1 MKEKRTIFQRV
12 LAFMLSLV
20 MVFGL
25 IVTPDFAAVVH
36 ASGIGGEG
44 EPVPPVAEKNYTVSL
59 SMEYQGTYYVGDTYK
74 IVASVTDESGTSLQD
89 GTWLVSS
96 VGADVKEDTANGGF
110 TFSASSAGTYTITA
124 TYTDNDGRG
133 EGSTTITVVNKP
145 IVTVSGKVV
154 DAYQNQLIKGAN
166 VVFDSNSGKVETTT
180 GDNGAFSAVLIQ
192 NESYTMTVSKDG
204 YSSYTGNPKAYTTDT
219 TESDVVLTT
228 NQVPNLSAPDSI
240 TYNDKNQKITLTDP
254 PEGWSIDTVSSS
266 TTILEA
272 TKANN
277 TSVNLIPKGIGSSTV
292 TVTAHG
298 VSSSVTIQVVQDTVV
313 PNLQITKENAA
324 ISETNKVYPKDKISA
339 ELTLKSKV
347 DSNNVS
353 VEEGSVV
360 MSLMKK
366 GTNGAYEVVIDKQG
380 NPVQSGALTLSS
392 QNTSVTWNN
401 IEIPEKGDYTI
412 GYTYTKGANGYYTSV
427 SDVTAI
433 GAGFSVGYKAGQEI
447 TFKSDKLTNVTYSGT
462 YSVPFTAKVADK
474 TRAENVNNWIVT
486 PVNGN
491 ENVKNLNVQISSV
504 SDTAKEGF
512 YAIEGSVTFRA
523 VKAVEAAA
531 NGGFTLTFSHVDDTH
546 ATDKVYGDAVQTC
559 GQFEIAPKELTVN
572 SVTYDTLD
580 PKVYDG
586 ETNAN
591 VKEISL
597 TGITD
602 IDQNGVDDEV
612 SVVNCMAL
620 VFDGKDAGKH
630 SLNTK
635 EVKLVLGGKDSANYT
650 INQETNIKN
659 EENKGTIEKRVIS
672 VTVSKGIEIGYY
684 SDELNEQ
691 KLNTIITQKITR
703 EKATSFGNFVSG
715 EETDSIEQI
724 IERSYLPT
732 FKVVAQGA
740 VKDIVDKTSG
750 MGTYDIIAIAPT
762 ENEVMTNYEYNFST
776 NTGVGTMEIVAS
788 DIERGTHYQIQ
799 KNTDIYIADEGKENE
814 KIWVREGTDFVIEP
828 MNNSGYNTVQQPCPA
843 NVSQDGTFTF
853 NLQQKNGNDIIAT
866 SKGKPESYLVENTL
880 PVGTIQIS
888 DHEPSFSDVVLNTIT
903 FGIFKKK
910 DATFTITAEDKQ
922 SDIQE
927 IQYKIVS
934 YQDYKDDIGE
944 DKDAAKAYLD
954 KLSWEDYAETEKFAD
969 EQNSVVCAKLVDNVG
984 HITYISTEGIVID
997 GTAPSDITLSIRGDK
1012 SGYYNDNVT
1021 VDVRVGNSAEF
1032 YSGINSIT
1040 YKVSVNDKV
1049 LVDEKG
1055 EELRTLYTGPNG
1067 GREAGDLKK
1076 DAVYDSTRKENP
1088 NKPIKISA
1096 EECNIKTGAGDS
1108 NKVQVEVTVTDRA
1121 GNEAKKT
1128 IGFDID
1134 KNDPALKVSF
1144 GENEEEPKIHDKHAY
1159 FKNQRTATIE
1169 IDEANFDPSGLNVE
1183 INSGSIDAVEKG
1195 TWESKGTKH
1204 TLTYVF
1210 GENENTDK
1218 DVTFDVSYTD
1228 KAGNS
1233 TRMEDKTGY
1242 NKKFTIDRVVP
1253 VVSSVEYTQ
1262 MVGSNTR
1269 PFTPGESE
1277 KDRYYGMTGDGA
1289 IYADITI
1296 TERNFN
1302 SADKKDIVTVGQQGE
1317 NYQEW
1322 YSEWTSTKGQS
1333 QDTHTFRV
1341 NYPGDANYIY
1351 DLTFTD
1357 LAGNSIA
1364 DYKADYFTV
1373 DTAEPSA
1380 KMKVN
1385 KFDTAWD
1392 AFVNAIT
1399 FGLFTND
1406 KDAKVEIYN
1415 VADVTSGHKDNEF
1428 AKNQVVYK
1436 VYNEASDLSESE
1448 FKNLPDTEWETYD
1461 EKKNIPVPPNKNYVV
1476 YAKITDP
1483 SGNKKII
1490 SSNGFIVDDKWADIE
1505 ITLLQKLGHIYTEKE
1520 EVKIHITVKE
1530 PEKYYSGLKSVGYK
1544 VVKDGVV
1551 DENMTTVTGGV
1562 ETVPFTSFDVP
1573 QTDEIGVQTFET
1585 DVIIDKEA
1593 NNSNHVALY
1602 VQAVDKAGNVTTKV
1616 QEIAIDITAPTIE
1629 LTFDNNN
1636 VENVKYYQKPR
1647 TATVKITERSEN
1659 FDPENVEMH
1668 IKNSNLVKVS
1678 DWKSIENADGDY
1690 NHDKHIATVTFDQDG
1705 DYNMTIDFKDNAGNA
1720 AKQVQVA
1727 DFTIDNIDPE
1737 LKVVYDNNDVL
1748 NEKYYNAPRKATLT
1762 IDEHNFRASDVKI
1775 TMTAENNH
1783 QPVELPIVSEWE
1795 TDPDP
1800 KKADLHT
1807 ATILYDK
1814 DADYT
1819 FDIEYTDL
1827 SGRAMKDYKQDVF
1840 VVDNTDPVITV
1851 NYFAVQA
1858 DGTRVDITED
1868 VNVSSKDAIK
1878 YVNRDYVSFEA
1889 DMIIQEL
1896 NFNQEDVEYSANG
1909 TKHDTKMEDA
1919 KSGWTTQ
1926 EDGITRTKNIKF
1938 VQQDI
1943 YKVDLVYADLAGR
1956 KAQFVNDNNEK
1967 KYETDYICLDTIDPE
1982 GVLTVTGS
1990 NPNAWT
1996 NTWDYKN
2003 GKEDATFTR
2012 YTQTASGV
2020 TLEVKDDTSGVKA
2033 YYYAK
2038 SPVVISGYENLETLD
2053 WGKALNL
2060 EELKAQITETPGQQ
2074 FIPFVKVVDYADNI
2088 AYYGGDGVIVDN
2100 QKPGPVVTITPAAPP
2115 YGKGIYKA
2123 SENPTYN
2130 VTVTENPNSPNAG
2143 IDFIHYTV
2151 YCDGKA
2157 SSVQDVALN
2166 SEAERKEK
2174 KFSVNLADFY
2184 KDGDS
2189 VYIVVEA
2196 ADRAANNMDSYSTL
2210 TNSQDIAI
2218 DNTVPTGLRIEMDS
2232 SDVSNSKYYNNNKTA
2247 YVYVTEHNFDSS
2259 YRPEV
2264 TGNNNSGFSIGSWEN
2279 IGGDNWRCAVT
2290 FTGDGDYSMLF
2301 ECVDLAGHHSDST
2314 ATLSEFTVDKTL
2326 PEITVSYD
2334 NNDAR
2339 NGNYFKETRTATVT
2353 IREHNFN
2360 AADVR
2365 AAVTASLEGK
2375 GVSTPSIGAFSG
2387 SGDTHTASVSYSTDG
2402 DYTFDIDYTDMAGN
2416 AAADYTQDSFT
2427 VDLTAPE
2434 LEITDVEDKSANNDA
2449 VSPKVE
2455 ATDVN
2460 YDTKGVTLTL
2470 TGANNGK
2477 VEVGTVVSAIQN
2489 GQSMKFNDFART
2501 EEMDDLYKLTAKV
2514 VDKAGNE
2521 TEKEIMFSVN
2531 RYGSVFILD
2540 DNTKDW
2546 LMTEEGYTYIRE
2558 EKEVGIRE
2566 INVDNIESRSITVN
2580 RDGDLASLKENTD
2593 FTVKASGSEVQWK
2606 EAHYTIAKENF
2617 AEEGNYTVILNTQ
2630 DKAKNNMNNTSVKK
2644 ANKNLPI
2651 EFAVDKTAPT
2661 VVVSGVE
2668 DDAQYRSAEKTM
2680 TVDAKDNLALTKVA
2694 ISIDGTETVYEGE
2707 ELQKDNGVIEAAIA
2721 SANRWQSIE
2730 ITAEDAAG
2738 NVLGQS
2744 EQKLEGEPVVL
2755 RILVTPNIVIQY
2767 YMNKPLFYG
2776 SIAAVVVMLGL
2787 IVFLVWRKKQQK

>member
-25 IVTPDFAAVVH
+25 IVTPDFASVVY
-36 ASGIGGEG
+36 AAGIGGEG
-44 EPVPPVAEKNYTVSL
+44 EPAPSADEKTYTVSL

-74 IVASVTDESGTSLQD
+74 IVALVTDESGTSLQD
-89 GTWLVSS
+89 GTWSVSS
-96 VGADVKEDTANGGF
+96 AGADVKENTVNGGF

-133 EGSTTITVVNKP
+133 ESSTTITVVEKP
-145 IVTVSGKVV
+145 TVTVSGKVV
-154 DAYQNQLIKGAN
+154 D
-166 VVFDSNSGKVETTT
+166 VFDSNPISGAAVTFMGNSGTVNITT
-180 GDNGAFSAVLIQ
+180 GTDGGFSATLIQ

-204 YSSYTGNPKAYTTDT
+204 YDPYIGEKEMSYADNTTINDEIALKT
-219 TESDVVLTT
+219 SQTLDIT
-228 NQVPNLSAPDSI
+228 VPTQI
-240 TYNDKNQKITLTDP
+240 IYNDKTQKITLNNQ
-254 PEGWSIDTVSSS
+254 GWSISNATSSNPS
-266 TTILEA
+266 ILEIEMGG
-272 TKANN
+272 
-277 TSVNLIPKGIGSSTV
+277 SVINLTPNGIGTSTI
-292 TVTAHG
+292 TVEAHG
-298 VSSSVTIQVVQDTVV
+298 LSRNVSIQVVQDTVV
-313 PNLQITKENAA
+313 PNVKITKENTA
-324 ISETNKVYPKDKISA
+324 ISETNKVYPKDKITA
-339 ELTLKSKV
+339 ELTLKSQKDNSKTV
-347 DSNNVS
+347 DEGT
-353 VEEGSVV
+353 VE
-360 MSLMKK
+360 MYLMKK
-366 GTNGAYEVVIDKQG
+366 GSDGGYNVVTNENGDVKS
-380 NPVQSGALTLSS
+380 QSFSLGQSASAK
-392 QNTSVTWNN
+392 WEN
-401 IEIPEKGDYTI
+401 IEIPEKGDYRI
-412 GYTYTKGANGYYTSV
+412 AYIYNSASNGKYASAPDLGST
-427 SDVTAI
+427 DL
-433 GAGFSVGYKAGQEI
+433 GFAVGYKEGQEI
-447 TFKSDKLTNVTYSGT
+447 LFNIDKLEATYGNT
-462 YSVPFTAKVADK
+462 YTVPFTAKIADK
-474 TRAENVNNWIVT
+474 TRAKEPANWIVN
-486 PVNGN
+486 PVNSN
-491 ENVKNLNVQISSV
+491 ENVKMLGVQISTV
-504 SDTAKEGF
+504 SDTSQDGLYGVEG
-512 YAIEGSVTFRA
+512 IVTFFA
-523 VKAVEAAA
+523 AKAVQAVA
-531 NGGFTLTFSHVDDTH
+531 NEGFTLTFSHVDDANT
-546 ATDKVYGDAVQTC
+546 ADKVYADAVQTC
-559 GQFEIAPKELTVN
+559 GKFEIAKKELTVN
-572 SVTYDTLD
+572 SVTYDSA
-580 PKVYDG
+580 KVYDG
-586 ETNAN
+586 TVKAN
-591 VKEISL
+591 VTAIGVE
-597 TGITD
+597 GIID
-602 IDQNGVDDEV
+602 IDGDGTNDEV
-612 SVVNCMAL
+612 FVNNCADL

-630 SLNTK
+630 ALNTNVGK
-635 EVKLVLGGKDSANYT
+635 NGVALVLSGKDSANYT
-650 INQETNIKN
+650 INQETNI
-659 EENKGTIEKRVIS
+659 EDEANKGTIEKSVIS
-672 VTVSKGIEIGYY
+672 VTVPEGIEIGYY
-684 SDELNEQ
+684 SEKLNEED
-691 KLNTIITQKITR
+691 LNEIITKKVTDNQ
-703 EKATSFGNFVSG
+703 ANSFGNFVSADKESSIG
-715 EETDSIEQI
+715 EI
-724 IERSYLPT
+724 IKKSYLPT
-732 FKVVAQGA
+732 FKVITQGYES
-740 VKDIVDKTSG
+740 DIIDRNSG
-750 MGTYDIIAIAPT
+750 TGTYNIIAIAPT
-762 ENEVMTNYEYNFST
+762 ENDVMTNYKYDFSE
-776 NTGVGTMEIVAS
+776 NPVVGTMQIVAS
-788 DIERGTHYQIQ
+788 AIERETHYQIQ
-799 KNTDIYIADEGKENE
+799 ENTDTYIVNKGKNGE
-814 KIWVREGTDFVIEP
+814 KIWVRDGAKFIIDPVAD
-828 MNNSGYNTVQQPCPA
+828 SGYNTVQQECPVV
-843 NVSQDGTFTF
+843 NEDGTFTF
-853 NLQQKNGNDIIAT
+853 NLQKKNGDTVLAT
-866 SKGKPESYLVENTL
+866 SKAKTESYLVENSL
-880 PVGTIQIS
+880 PTGTIKIS
-888 DHEPSFSDVVLNTIT
+888 DHKPSFSDVVLNTIT
-903 FGIFKKK
+903 FGIFKQKN
-910 DATFTITAEDKQ
+910 ATFEITTNDEQ
-922 SDIQE
+922 SGIQKV
-927 IQYKIVS
+927 QYAVVS
-934 YQDYKDDIGE
+934 YDDYKNGIGA
-944 DKDAAKAYLD
+944 DMDAAKVYLD
-954 KLSWEDYAETEKFAD
+954 KLSWKDYTADVNFAD
-969 EQNSVVCAKLVDNVG
+969 EQNSVVCAKLEDNVG

-997 GTAPSDITLSIRGDK
+997 GTAPSEIKLSIRGNNQ

-1021 VDVRVGNSAEF
+1021 IDVEVGNSADF
-1032 YSGINSIT
+1032 YSGIAAIDYT
-1040 YKVSVNDKV
+1040 V
-1049 LVDEKG
+1049 LVNGKEEKTENLYKG
-1055 EELRTLYTGPNG
+1055 EESGRTAEN
-1067 GREAGDLKK
+1067 LKE
-1076 DAVYDSTRKENP
+1076 DAVYDSTREENP
-1088 NKPIKISA
+1088 NKAIEINA
-1096 EECNIKTGAGDS
+1096 EACNKNEKPGTS
-1108 NKVQVEVTVTDRA
+1108 NQVKVDVVVTDRA
-1121 GNEAKKT
+1121 GNDFTKSIE
-1128 IGFDID
+1128 FNID
-1134 KNDPALKVSF
+1134 QNDPELKISF
-1144 GENEEEPKIHDKHAY
+1144 GKEESPQIHSKHAY

-1169 IDEANFDPSGLNVE
+1169 IDEANFDENGLDVK
-1183 INSGSIDAVEKG
+1183 INTESIDAVQKG
-1195 TWESKGTKH
+1195 TWETDGAKH
-1204 TLTYVF
+1204 TLIYVF
-1210 GENENTDK
+1210 GENENTDE
-1218 DVTFDVSYTD
+1218 DFTFDVSYTD
-1228 KAGNS
+1228 KAGNR
-1233 TRMEDKTGY
+1233 TDMVDETTY
-1242 NKKFTIDRVVP
+1242 NKEFTIDRIVP

-1262 MVGSNTR
+1262 MVGTNTR
-1269 PFTPGESE
+1269 SFTPGKSE
-1277 KDRYYGMTGDGA
+1277 EERYYGTTGDGA
-1289 IYADITI
+1289 IYADIAI
-1296 TERNFN
+1296 TERNFS
-1302 SADKKDIVTVGQQGE
+1302 SAAKEDSVTVEQPGI
-1317 NYQEW
+1317 NYEDNKW
-1322 YSEWTSTKGQS
+1322 SSVWTSTKGQS
-1333 QDTHTFRV
+1333 KDIHTFRV
-1341 NYPGDANYIY
+1341 NYPGDANYTY
-1351 DLTFTD
+1351 DLAFTD

-1364 DYKADYFTV
+1364 DYEADYFTV

-1380 KMKVN
+1380 KMKAN
-1385 KFDTAWD
+1385 KFDTIWE
-1392 AFVNAIT
+1392 AFIDKIT
-1399 FGLFTND
+1399 FGLFTKETD
-1406 KDAKVEIYN
+1406 VKVEIYD
-1415 VADVTSGHKDNEF
+1415 VADVTSGHKDNKYE
-1428 AKNQVVYK
+1428 KNQVVYMLS
-1436 VYNEASDLSESE
+1436 NGASNLSEDK
-1448 FKNLPDTEWETYD
+1448 FKELPDGAWETYGD
-1461 EKKNIPVPPNKNYVV
+1461 AISIPQNKKTVV

-1490 SSNGFIVDDKWADIE
+1490 SSDGFIADDKLADIE
-1505 ITLLQKLGHIYTEKE
+1505 ITLPQDLEHIYTAEE
-1520 EVKIHITVKE
+1520 EVKIHIAVSE
-1530 PEKYYSGLKSVGYK
+1530 PEDNYSGLKKVGYK
-1544 VVKDGVV
+1544 VVKDGVIN
-1551 DENMTTVTGGV
+1551 ENKTTVIGGI
-1562 ETVPFTSFDVP
+1562 ETVGFTSFEVP

-1593 NNSNHVALY
+1593 NNSNHVAIY
-1602 VQAVDKAGNVTTKV
+1602 VQAEDKAGNVTRKV
-1616 QEIAIDITAPTIE
+1616 QEIAIDITNPTIALE
-1629 LTFDNNN
+1629 FDNNN
-1636 VENVKYYQKPR
+1636 VQNEKYYKEPR
-1647 TATVKITERSEN
+1647 TATVTITERSEN
-1659 FDPENVEMH
+1659 FDPENVEMY

-1678 DWKSIENADGDY
+1678 DWKTIENTDGDY
-1690 NHDKHIATVTFDQDG
+1690 NQDKHIATVTFDKDG
-1705 DYNMTIDFKDNAGNA
+1705 DYNMTVDFKDKAGNA
-1720 AKQVQVA
+1720 AEQVQVA
-1727 DFTIDNIDPE
+1727 DFTVDNIDPE

-1762 IDEHNFRASDVKI
+1762 IDEHNFRASDVVI

-1783 QPVELPIVSEWE
+1783 QPVELPTVSEWE
-1795 TDPDP
+1795 TDPED
-1800 KKADLHT
+1800 ADLHT

-1858 DGTRVDITED
+1858 DGTKVDITED

-1943 YKVDLVYADLAGR
+1943 YKVDLAYADLAGR

-1967 KYETDYICLDTIDPE
+1967 KYETDYVCLDTIDPE

-2247 YVYVTEHNFDSS
+2247 YVYVTEHNFDQS

-2264 TGNNNSGFSIGSWEN
+2264 TGNNNNGFSIGSWEN
-2279 IGGDNWRCAVT
+2279 IGNDNWRCAVT
-2290 FTGDGDYSMLF
+2290 FTGDGDYSMQF

-2326 PEITVSYD
+2326 PEMTVSYD
-2334 NNDAR
+2334 NNNAR
-2339 NGNYFKETRTATVT
+2339 NGNFFKETRTATVT

-2365 AAVTASLEGK
+2365 AAITASLEGS
-2375 GVSTPSIGAFSG
+2375 GVSAPSISGFSG
-2387 SGDTHTASVSYSTDG
+2387 SGDVHTATVNYSTDG

-2449 VSPKVE
+2449 VAPKVE

-2460 YDTKGVTLTL
+2460 YDAKGVTMTL
-2470 TGANNGK
+2470 TGANNGN
-2477 VEVGTVVSAIQN
+2477 VEVGKIVSAIQN

-2501 EEMDDLYKLTAKV
+2501 EEMDDLYKLQAKA

-2521 TEKEIMFSVN
+2521 TQKEIMFSVN

-2540 DNTKDW
+2540 NDTKDW
-2546 LMTEEGYTYIRE
+2546 LKTGDEGYTYIRE

-2566 INVDNIESRSITVN
+2566 INVDAIESRSITVN
-2580 RDGDLASLKENTD
+2580 RDGDLANLKENTD
-2593 FTVKASGSEVQWK
+2593 FTVKNSGSDAQWK
-2606 EAHYTIAKENF
+2606 EAHYVIAKNNF
-2617 AEEGNYTVILNTQ
+2617 EEEGNYTVILNTQ
-2630 DKAKNNMNNTSVKK
+2630 DKAQNSMNNTSVKK

-2668 DDAQYRSAEKTM
+2668 DDAQYRAAERTM
-2680 TVDAKDNLALTKVA
+2680 IVDAKDNLALTKVS
-2694 ISIDGTETVYEGE
+2694 ISIDGEKTVYDGE
-2707 ELQKDNGVIEAAIA
+2707 ELLKDNGVIETAVA

-2738 NVLGQS
+2738 NMLGQS
-2744 EQKLEGEPVVL
+2744 EKALEGEPVVL
-2755 RILVTPNIVIQY
+2755 RVLVTPNIVIQY

-2776 SIAAVVVMLGL
+2776 SIAAIVIMAGL
-2787 IVFLVWRKKQQK
+2787 IIFLVAKKKKDE

>member
-12 LAFMLSLV
+12 LAFILSLV

-25 IVTPDFAAVVH
+25 IVTPDFASVVH
-36 ASGIGGEG
+36 AAGIGGEG
-44 EPVPPVAEKNYTVSL
+44 EPVPPTAGKTYIVSL
-59 SMEYQGTYYVGDTYK
+59 SMEHQGPYYVGDTYK
-74 IVASVTDESGTSLQD
+74 IVASVTDESGASLQD
-89 GTWLVSS
+89 GKWSVSS
-96 VGADVKEDTANGGF
+96 EGADVKEDTANGGF
-110 TFSASSAGTYTITA
+110 TFSASSTGNYTITA
-124 TYTDNDGRG
+124 KYTDDNDGGG
-133 EGSTTITVVNKP
+133 ESSTTITVVDKP
-145 IVTVSGKVV
+145 TVRVSGQVI
-154 DAYQNQLIKGAN
+154 DTYQKQPIKSAN

-204 YSSYTGNPKAYTTDT
+204 YDSYTGSTKVYAQNM

-254 PEGWSIDTVSSS
+254 EGWIIDAVSSS
-266 TTILEA
+266 ATTILEA

-277 TSVNLIPKGIGSSTV
+277 TSVNLIPKGIGDSTI
-292 TVTAHG
+292 TVIAHG
-298 VSSSVTIQVVQDTVV
+298 VLKSVTIQVVQDTVAPEV
-313 PNLQITKENAA
+313 KILKDNTDIN
-324 ISETNKVYPKDKISA
+324 ETNKVYPKDKITA
-339 ELTLKSKV
+339 ELTLKSNV
-347 DSNNVS
+347 DNNVS
-353 VEEGSVV
+353 VAEGTVV
-360 MSLMKK
+360 MYLMKK
-366 GTNGAYEVVIDKQG
+366 GSNGAYEVVTDKQG
-380 NPVQSGALTLSS
+380 KQVQSEEFNLTS

-401 IEIPEKGDYTI
+401 IEIPEKGDYRI
-412 GYTYTKGANGYYTSV
+412 GYTYTEAQDGKYDSV
-427 SDVTAI
+427 SDVTSI
-433 GAGFSVGYKAGQEI
+433 GTGFSVGYKDGQEI
-447 TFKSDKLTNVTYSGT
+447 TFNNSKLTDVTYGGT

-474 TRAENVNNWIVT
+474 TRAENVNNWIVI

-491 ENVKNLNVQISSV
+491 ENVKNFKVQITSV
-504 SDTAKEGF
+504 SDTAADGLYDANGF
-512 YAIEGSVTFRA
+512 VTFRA
-523 VKAVEAAA
+523 AKAVQAVNNE
-531 NGGFTLTFSHVDDTH
+531 GFTLTFSHVDDANT
-546 ATDKVYGDAVQTC
+546 ADKVYADAVQTC

-572 SVTYDTLD
+572 SVTYDSA
-580 PKVYDG
+580 KVYDG
-586 ETNAN
+586 TEKAN
-591 VKEISL
+591 VTSIGVE
-597 TGITD
+597 GIID
-602 IDQNGVDDEV
+602 IDGDGTNDEV
-612 SVVNCMAL
+612 FVNNFAAL

-630 SLNTK
+630 ALNTNVGK
-635 EVKLVLGGKDSANYT
+635 NGVALALGGKDSANYT
-650 INQETNIKN
+650 INQETNIED

-672 VTVSKGIEIGYY
+672 VTVPEGIEIGYY
-684 SDELNEQ
+684 SEKLNEED
-691 KLNTIITQKITR
+691 LNKIITKKVT
-703 EKATSFGNFVSG
+703 ENKEDSLGNFVPEDKKS
-715 EETDSIEQI
+715 SIDEI
-724 IERSYLPT
+724 IKKSYLPT
-732 FKVVAQGA
+732 FKVITQGS
-740 VKDIVDKTSG
+740 VSDIIDRNSG
-750 MGTYDIIAIAPT
+750 MGTYNIIAIAPS
-762 ENEVMTNYEYNFST
+762 ENDVMTNYKYDF
-776 NTGVGTMEIVAS
+776 TGNSVVGTMKIVAS
-788 DIERGTHYQIQ
+788 AIERETHYQIQ
-799 KNTDIYIADEGKENE
+799 ENTDTYIADKGKRSE
-814 KIWVREGTDFVIEP
+814 KIWVRDGAKFVIDAAKD
-828 MNNSGYNTVQQPCPA
+828 SGYNAVEQEYPVV
-843 NVSQDGTFTF
+843 NEDGTFTF
-853 NLQQKNGNDIIAT
+853 NLQKKNGDNVLAT
-866 SKGKPESYLVENTL
+866 SKAKTESYLVENSL
-880 PVGTIQIS
+880 PRGTIKIS
-888 DHEPSFSDVVLNTIT
+888 DYKPSFSDVVLNTIT
-903 FGIFKKK
+903 FGIFKQ

-922 SDIQE
+922 SGIQK

-934 YQDYKDDIGE
+934 YQDYKDGIGE
-944 DKDAAKAYLD
+944 NKDAAKAYLD
-954 KLSWEDYAETEKFAD
+954 ELSWEDYAKTEEFAD

-984 HITYISTEGIVID
+984 HITYISTKGIVID
-997 GTAPSDITLSIRGDK
+997 GTAPSEIKLSIRGNNQ

-1021 VDVRVGNSAEF
+1021 IDVVVENSADF
-1032 YSGINSIT
+1032 YSGIAAIDYT
-1040 YKVSVNDKV
+1040 V
-1049 LVDEKG
+1049 LVNGKEEKTENLYKG
-1055 EELRTLYTGPNG
+1055 EEG
-1067 GREAGDLKK
+1067 GRTAENLRE
-1076 DAVYDSTRKENP
+1076 DAVYDSTREENP
-1088 NKPIKISA
+1088 NKAIEINA
-1096 EECNIKTGAGDS
+1096 EDCNKNKQPGTS
-1108 NKVQVEVTVTDRA
+1108 NRVKVDVSVTDRA
-1121 GNEAKKT
+1121 GNDSTKSIE
-1128 IGFDID
+1128 FNID
-1134 KNDPALKVSF
+1134 QNDPELKISF
-1144 GENEEEPKIHDKHAY
+1144 DKEESPQIHSKHAY

-1169 IDEANFDPSGLNVE
+1169 IDEANFDENGLDVK
-1183 INSGSIDAVEKG
+1183 INTESIDAVQKG
-1195 TWESKGTKH
+1195 SWETYGTKH

-1218 DVTFDVSYTD
+1218 DFTFDVSYID

-1233 TRMEDKTGY
+1233 AEMEDETNY
-1242 NKKFTIDRVVP
+1242 NKKFTIDRIAP

-1262 MVGSNTR
+1262 IVGTNTR
-1269 PFTPGESE
+1269 SFTPGKSE
-1277 KDRYYGMTGDGA
+1277 EKRYYGTTGDGA
-1289 IYADITI
+1289 IYADIAI
-1296 TERNFN
+1296 TERNFS
-1302 SADKKDIVTVGQQGE
+1302 SAAKEDSVTVEQPGI
-1317 NYQEW
+1317 NYGDNVW
-1322 YSEWTSTKGQS
+1322 SSVWTSTEGQS
-1333 QDTHTFRV
+1333 KDIHTFRV
-1341 NYPGDANYIY
+1341 NYPGDANYTY
-1351 DLTFTD
+1351 DLAFTD

-1364 DYKADYFTV
+1364 DYEADYFTV

-1380 KMKVN
+1380 KMKAN
-1385 KFDTAWD
+1385 KFDTIWE
-1392 AFVNAIT
+1392 AFVDKIT
-1399 FGLFTND
+1399 FGLFTKETD
-1406 KDAKVEIYN
+1406 VKVKIYD
-1415 VADVTSGHKDNEF
+1415 VADITSGHMGNEF
-1428 AKNQVVYK
+1428 KKNQVVYMLSNK
-1436 VYNEASDLSESE
+1436 ASDLSEAQ
-1448 FKNLPDTEWETYD
+1448 FKELGDEAWKTY
-1461 EKKNIPVPPNKNYVV
+1461 EEAISIPQNTNTVV

-1490 SSNGFIVDDKWADIE
+1490 SSNGFIADDKLANIE
-1505 ITLLQKLGHIYTEKE
+1505 ITLPQEIGHIYTTEE
-1520 EVKIHITVKE
+1520 EVKIHIAVSE
-1530 PEKYYSGLKSVGYK
+1530 PEDNYSGLKTVGYK
-1544 VVKDGVV
+1544 VVKDGVIN
-1551 DENMTTVTGGV
+1551 ENKTTVIGGI
-1562 ETVPFTSFDVP
+1562 ETVGFTSFEVP
-1573 QTDEIGVQTFET
+1573 QTDETGVQTFET
-1585 DVIIDKEA
+1585 DVIIDKEV

-1602 VQAVDKAGNVTTKV
+1602 VQAEDKAGNVTRKV
-1616 QEIAIDITAPTIE
+1616 QEIAIDITNPTIALE
-1629 LTFDNNN
+1629 FDNNN
-1636 VENVKYYQKPR
+1636 VQNEKYYKEPR
-1647 TATVKITERSEN
+1647 TATVTITERSEN
-1659 FDPENVEMH
+1659 FDPENVEMY

-1678 DWKSIENADGDY
+1678 DWKTIENADGDY
-1690 NHDKHIATVTFDQDG
+1690 NQDKHIATVTFNKDG
-1705 DYNMTIDFKDNAGNA
+1705 DYNMTVDFKDKAGNVA
-1720 AKQVQVA
+1720 EQVQVA
-1727 DFTIDNIDPE
+1727 DFTVDNIDPE

-1762 IDEHNFRASDVKI
+1762 IDEHNFRASDVVI

-1783 QPVELPIVSEWE
+1783 QPVELPTVSEWE
-1795 TDPDP
+1795 TDSED
-1800 KKADLHT
+1800 ADLHT
-1807 ATILYDK
+1807 TTILYDK

-1827 SGRAMKDYKQDVF
+1827 SGREMADYEQDVF
-1840 VVDNTDPVITV
+1840 VVDNTDPVIKV

-1858 DGTRVDITED
+1858 DGTRADITED
-1868 VNVSSKDAIK
+1868 VNVSSKGAIK

-1889 DMIIQEL
+1889 DMTIKEL

-1943 YKVDLVYADLAGR
+1943 YKVDLAYADLAGR
-1956 KAQFVNDNNEK
+1956 KARFVNDNNEK

-2053 WGKALNL
+2053 WGTALNL
-2060 EELKAQITETPGQQ
+2060 EELKAQIMEAPGQQ

-2130 VTVTENPNSPNAG
+2130 VTVTENPSSPNAG

-2232 SDVSNSKYYNNNKTA
+2232 SDVSNSKYYKNNKTA
-2247 YVYVTEHNFDSS
+2247 YVYVTEHNFDQS

-2264 TGNNNSGFSIGSWEN
+2264 TGNNDSGFSIGSWEN
-2279 IGGDNWRCAVT
+2279 IGNDNWRCAVT
-2290 FTGDGDYSMLF
+2290 FTGDGDYSMQF

-2326 PEITVSYD
+2326 PEMTVSYD
-2334 NNDAR
+2334 NNNAR
-2339 NGNYFKETRTATVT
+2339 NGNFFKETRTATVT

-2365 AAVTASLEGK
+2365 AAITANLEGS
-2375 GVSTPSIGAFSG
+2375 GISTPSISGFSG
-2387 SGDTHTASVSYSTDG
+2387 SGDVHTATVNYSTDG
-2402 DYTFDIDYTDMAGN
+2402 DYTFDIDYADMAGN

-2449 VSPKVE
+2449 VAPKVE

-2460 YDTKGVTLTL
+2460 YDAKGVTMTL
-2470 TGANNGK
+2470 TGANNGN
-2477 VEVGTVVSAIQN
+2477 VEVGKIVSAIQN

-2501 EEMDDLYKLTAKV
+2501 EEMDDLYKLQAKA

-2521 TEKEIMFSVN
+2521 TQKEIMFSVN

-2540 DNTKDW
+2540 NDTKDW
-2546 LMTEEGYTYIRE
+2546 LKTGDEGYTYIRE

-2566 INVDNIESRSITVN
+2566 INVDAIESRSITVN

-2593 FTVKASGSEVQWK
+2593 FTVKNSGSDAQWK
-2606 EAHYTIAKENF
+2606 EAHYVIAKNNF
-2617 AEEGNYTVILNTQ
+2617 EEEGNYTVILNTQ
-2630 DKAKNNMNNTSVKK
+2630 DKAQNSMNNTSVKK

-2668 DDAQYRSAEKTM
+2668 DDAQYRAAERAM
-2680 TVDAKDNLALTKVA
+2680 IVDAKDNLALTKVS
-2694 ISIDGTETVYEGE
+2694 ISIDGEKTVYDGE
-2707 ELQKDNGVIEAAIA
+2707 ELLKDNGVIETAVA
-2721 SANRWQSIE
+2721 SANRWQNIE

-2744 EQKLEGEPVVL
+2744 KEALEGEPVVL
-2755 RILVTPNIVIQY
+2755 RVLVTPNIVIQY

-2776 SIAAVVVMLGL
+2776 SIAAIVIMAGL
-2787 IVFLVWRKKQQK
+2787 IIFLVAKKKKG

>member
-36 ASGIGGEG
+36 ASGIGGEE
-44 EPVPPVAEKNYTVSL
+44 EPAPQAAVKTYTVSL
-59 SMEYQGTYYVGDTYK
+59 SMKGQEPYYVGNTYG
-74 IVASVTDESGTSLQD
+74 ISASVADENGAPLQG
-89 GTWLVSS
+89 GTWSVSS
-96 VGADVKEDTANGGF
+96 TGADVKEDTANGGF

-124 TYTDNDGRG
+124 QYQDAN
-133 EGSTTITVVNKP
+133 GSGSGDISIYVAEKP
-145 IVTVSGKVV
+145 TVTVNGKVI
-154 DAYQNQLIKGAN
+154 DTYQNQPIKGAN
-166 VVFDSNSGKVETTT
+166 VVFDSNSSKVETTT
-180 GDNGAFSAVLIQ
+180 GDNGTFSAVLIQ

-204 YSSYTGNPKAYTTDT
+204 YGSYTGSTEIYTQNT
-219 TESDVVLTT
+219 TKSDVVLTT
-228 NQVPNLSAPDSI
+228 NQVPNLSAPGSI
-240 TYNDKNQKITLTDP
+240 TYNDKTQQVTLEGPD
-254 PEGWSIDTVSSS
+254 GWSIENVSSS
-266 TTILEA
+266 ATSILEA
-272 TKANN
+272 VKNGDKTVKL
-277 TSVNLIPKGIGSSTV
+277 TPMGIGSSTV

-298 VSSSVTIQVVQDTVV
+298 VSGSVTIQVVPDTVV
-313 PNLQITKENAA
+313 PNLQITKDSTA

-347 DSNNVS
+347 DNNVS
-353 VEEGSVV
+353 VGEGSVV
-360 MSLMKK
+360 MFLMKK
-366 GTNGAYEVVIDKQG
+366 GINGAYEVVTDKQG
-380 NPVQSGALTLSS
+380 NSVQSGALTLSPQQS
-392 QNTSVTWNN
+392 SVEWKN

-412 GYTYTKGANGYYTSV
+412 GYTYTEGANRYYTPISG
-427 SDVTAI
+427 VTAI

-447 TFKSDKLTNVTYSGT
+447 TFESDKLTNVTYGST

-474 TRAENVNNWIVT
+474 TRASQANNWIVT
-486 PVNGN
+486 ANGD
-491 ENVKNLNVQISSV
+491 ENVKDFVVQITSV
-504 SDTAKEGF
+504 SETADKNGL
-512 YAIEGSVTFRA
+512 YDVVGSVTFRA
-523 VKAVEAAA
+523 VKAVEASA
-531 NGGFTLTFSHVDDTH
+531 NGGFTLTFSHVDDAH
-546 ATDKVYGDAVQTC
+546 ATDKIYADAVGTC
-559 GQFEIAPKELTVN
+559 GQFKIAPKELTVN
-572 SVTYDTLD
+572 SV
-580 PKVYDG
+580 VYDSENPKIYDG
-586 ETNAN
+586 TEKAN
-591 VKEISL
+591 VKEITL
-597 TGITD
+597 DGIVD
-602 IDQNGVDDEV
+602 INKDQTDDEV
-612 SVVNCMAL
+612 FVDNCGDL
-620 VFDGKDAGKH
+620 VFEGKDADTY
-630 SLNTK
+630 SLDTNAK
-635 EVKLVLGGKDSANYT
+635 PLVLGGKDSANYT
-650 INQETNIKN
+650 INQETNIKD
-659 EENKGTIEKRVIS
+659 EKNKGTIEKRIIS
-672 VTVSKGIEIGYY
+672 VTVPEGIEIGYY
-684 SDELNEQ
+684 SEELSET
-691 KLNTIITQKITR
+691 KLNAIITKKVTDNK
-703 EKATSFGNFVSG
+703 ETSFGNFVSG
-715 EETDSIEQI
+715 EGEDSINQI
-724 IERSYLPT
+724 CDKTKPYLPT
-732 FKVVAQGA
+732 FKVVTQGSTA
-740 VKDIVDKTSG
+740 DIVNKTSG
-750 MGTYDIIAIAPT
+750 MGTYNIIAIAPT
-762 ENEVMTNYEYNFST
+762 KNDVMKNYEYDFSV
-776 NTGVGTMEIVAS
+776 NTVVGTMEIVAS

-799 KNTDIYIADEGKENE
+799 QSPDIYIANKDDKKNE
-814 KIWVREGTDFVIEP
+814 KIWVREGADFVIEP
-828 MNNSGYNTVQQPCPA
+828 MNNSGYNTVQQPCPT

-853 NLQQKNGNDIIAT
+853 NLQQKNGNAVIAT
-866 SKGKPESYLVENTL
+866 SKEKIENYLVENSL
-880 PVGTIQIS
+880 PTGTIQIS
-888 DHEPSFSDVVLNTIT
+888 DHTPSFSDVVLNTIT

-922 SDIQE
+922 SGIKE
-927 IQYKIVS
+927 TQYAIVS
-934 YQDYKDDIGE
+934 YQDYKNGIGK

-954 KLSWEDYAETEKFAD
+954 TLSWKDYAKTVNFAD

-997 GTAPSDITLSIRGDK
+997 GTAPSEITLSIDGENQ
-1012 SGYYNDNVT
+1012 SGYYREDVT
-1021 VDVRVGNSAEF
+1021 VDVKVGNSAEF
-1032 YSGINSIT
+1032 YSGIAAIDYT
-1040 YKVSVNDKV
+1040 V
-1049 LVDEKG
+1049 LVNGKEEKTENLYKG
-1055 EELRTLYTGPNG
+1055 EES
-1067 GREAGDLKK
+1067 GRNAEDLEK
-1076 DAVYDSTRKENP
+1076 DAVYDSTREENP
-1088 NKPIKISA
+1088 DKPIKISA
-1096 EECNIKTGAGDS
+1096 EECNVKTGAGDS

-1121 GNEAKKT
+1121 GNEATET
-1128 IGFDID
+1128 IEFVID

-1144 GENEEEPKIHDKHAY
+1144 GKDEEEPKIPNGHAY

-1169 IDEANFDPSGLNVE
+1169 IEEANFDPSGLNVE

-1195 TWESKGTKH
+1195 TWESEGTKH

-1210 GENENTDK
+1210 GTNENTDK
-1218 DVTFDVSYTD
+1218 DFTFDVSYTD

-1233 TRMEDKTGY
+1233 SGQMKDETGY
-1242 NKKFTIDRVVP
+1242 NKEFTIDRVVP
-1253 VVSSVEYTQ
+1253 VVSSVKYTQ
-1262 MVGSNTR
+1262 MVGSNTKK
-1269 PFTPGESE
+1269 FTPGKSE
-1277 KDRYYGMTGDGA
+1277 KERYYGTTGDGA
-1289 IYADITI
+1289 IYADIAI

-1302 SADKKDIVTVGQQGE
+1302 SADKKDEVTVGQQGE
-1317 NYQEW
+1317 NYKDNQW
-1322 YSEWTSTKGQS
+1322 SAVWTSTEGQS
-1333 QDTHTFRV
+1333 QDIHTFRV

-1351 DLTFTD
+1351 DLKFTD
-1357 LAGNSIA
+1357 LAGNSIE

-1373 DTAEPSA
+1373 DTVAPSA
-1380 KMKVN
+1380 EMKVN

-1392 AFVNAIT
+1392 AFVDAIT
-1399 FGLFTND
+1399 FGLFTNN
-1406 KDAKVEIYN
+1406 KDAKVEIFN
-1415 VADVTSGHKDNEF
+1415 VADRTSGHKDNQF

-1448 FKNLPDTEWETYD
+1448 FKNLPDTEWETYN
-1461 EKKNIPVPPNKNYVV
+1461 EKENIPVPPNKNYVV

-1490 SSNGFIVDDKWADIE
+1490 SSDGFIVDDKLADIE
-1505 ITLLQKLGHIYTEKE
+1505 ITLPQELGHIYTAE
-1520 EVKIHITVKE
+1520 EEIKVHIKVSE
-1530 PEKYYSGLKSVGYK
+1530 PKGYEYYSGLKTVGYK
-1544 VVKDGVV
+1544 VVKDG
-1551 DENMTTVTGGV
+1551 DIPTAIEGV

-1593 NNSNHVALY
+1593 NNSNHVALC

-1629 LTFDNNN
+1629 LTFDKNNAQN
-1636 VENVKYYQKPR
+1636 GKYYKEPR
-1647 TATVKITERSEN
+1647 TATVTITERSEN
-1659 FDPENVEMH
+1659 FDPKNVVMN

-1678 DWKSIENADGDY
+1678 DWDKKENTDGNYDLDT
-1690 NHDKHIATVTFDQDG
+1690 HTATVTFANDG
-1705 DYNMTIDFKDNAGNA
+1705 DYNMTVDFKDKAGNA
-1720 AKQVQVA
+1720 AEQVVVGE
-1727 DFTIDNIDPE
+1727 FTIDQTDPE

-1762 IDEHNFRASDVKI
+1762 IDEHNFRASDVVI

-1795 TDPDP
+1795 TDPEN
-1800 KKADLHT
+1800 ADLHT

-1827 SGRAMKDYKQDVF
+1827 SGRKMADYEKDVF
-1840 VVDNTDPVITV
+1840 VVDNIDPEIAVD
-1851 NYFAVQA
+1851 YFAVKA
-1858 DGTRVDITED
+1858 DGTRVDITEE
-1868 VNVSSKDAIK
+1868 VNASSKDAIK

-1889 DMIIQEL
+1889 DMTIKEL

-1943 YKVDLVYADLAGR
+1943 YKVDLAYADLAGR
-1956 KAQFVNDNNEK
+1956 KAQFVD
-1967 KYETDYICLDTIDPE
+1967 TAYICLDTIDPE

-1990 NPNAWT
+1990 NPDAWS

-2012 YTQTASGV
+2012 YTQAASSV

-2038 SPVVISGYENLETLD
+2038 SPEVISGYENLENLD

-2074 FIPFVKVVDYADNI
+2074 FIPFVKVVDHADNI

-2115 YGKGIYKA
+2115 YGKGVYKA

-2130 VTVTENPNSPNAG
+2130 VTVTENPNSPNSG

-2157 SSVQDVALN
+2157 SSVQNVELN
-2166 SEAERKEK
+2166 SEKERKEK

-2196 ADRAANNMDSYSTL
+2196 GDRAANQMDSYSTL

-2247 YVYVTEHNFDSS
+2247 YVYVTEHNFDPS

-2279 IGGDNWRCAVT
+2279 IGKDNWRCAVT
-2290 FTGDGDYSMLF
+2290 FTGDGDYSMQF

-2326 PEITVSYD
+2326 PEMTVSYD

-2339 NGNYFKETRTATVT
+2339 NGNYFKEARTATVT

-2365 AAVTASLEGK
+2365 AAITASLEGK

-2427 VDLTAPE
+2427 IDLTAPE

-2455 ATDVN
+2455 AKDVN
-2460 YDTKGVTLTL
+2460 YDAKGVTITL
-2470 TGANNGK
+2470 TGANNGQ

-2531 RYGSVFILD
+2531 RYGSVFVLD
-2540 DNTKDW
+2540 DDTRDW
-2546 LMTEEGYTYIRE
+2546 LMTDDGYTYIRE

-2580 RDGDLASLKENTD
+2580 RDGELASLKENTD
-2593 FTVKASGSEVQWK
+2593 FTVKTSGSEAQWK

-2617 AEEGNYTVILNTQ
+2617 AKEGNYTVILNTQ
-2630 DKAKNNMNNTSVKK
+2630 DEAQNSMNNTSVKK

-2668 DDAQYRSAEKTM
+2668 NDAQYRSAEKTM

-2694 ISIDGTETVYEGE
+2694 INIDGTETVYEGE
-2707 ELQKDNGVIEAAIA
+2707 ELMKDNGVIEAAIA

-2787 IVFLVWRKKQQK
+2787 IVFLVWRKRQQK

>member
-20 MVFGL
+20 MFFGL

-36 ASGIGGEG
+36 ASGMGGEE
-44 EPVPPVAEKNYTVSL
+44 EPAPQAAAKTYTVSL
-59 SMEYQGTYYVGDTYK
+59 SMKEQGTYYVGNTYG
-74 IVASVTDESGTSLQD
+74 ISASATDENGTPLQ
-89 GTWLVSS
+89 GGAWSASS
-96 VGADVKEDTANGGF
+96 VGAEVKEDSTNGGF
-110 TFSASSAGTYTITA
+110 TFSASSAGAYTITA
-124 TYTDNDGRG
+124 QYQDENGSG
-133 EGSTTITVVNKP
+133 EQSISISVAEKP
-145 IVTVSGKVV
+145 TVTVTGKVV
-154 DAYQNQLIKGAN
+154 DAYKNLSISDAN
-166 VVFDSNSGKVETTT
+166 VVFDNNNGSKVETTT
-180 GDNGAFSAVLIQ
+180 GDNGVFSATLIQ

-204 YSSYTGNPKAYTTDT
+204 YGSYTGNPKAYTTGT
-219 TESDVVLTT
+219 TEADVVLTT
-228 NQVPNLSAPDSI
+228 NQKPILSAPGSI
-240 TYNDKNQKITLTDP
+240 TYNDKTQQVTL
-254 PEGWSIDTVSSS
+254 EGPDGWGIENVSSDATS
-266 TTILEA
+266 ILEA
-272 TKANN
+272 TKNGDR
-277 TSVNLIPKGIGSSTV
+277 SVNLTPIGIGSSTV

-298 VSSSVTIQVVQDTVV
+298 VSSSVAIQVVQDTVV
-313 PNLQITKENAA
+313 PKLQITKDSTA

-339 ELTLKSKV
+339 KLTLQSKV
-347 DSNNVS
+347 DNNVS
-353 VEEGSVV
+353 VKEGNVV

-366 GTNGAYEVVIDKQG
+366 GTSGVYEVVTDKQG
-380 NPVQSGALTLSS
+380 KPVQSEVLTLSP
-392 QNTSVTWNN
+392 QNSSVEWKN

-433 GAGFSVGYKAGQEI
+433 GTGFSVGYKTGQEI
-447 TFKSDKLTNVTYSGT
+447 TFKSDKLTNVTYGGT
-462 YSVPFTAKVADK
+462 SSVEFTAKVADK
-474 TRAENVNNWIVT
+474 TRAKDVKNWIVT
-486 PVNGN
+486 ENSN
-491 ENVKNLNVQISSV
+491 ENVKDFVVQITSV
-504 SDTAKEGF
+504 SDTDKNGL
-512 YAIEGSVTFRA
+512 YDVKGSVTFRA
-523 VKAVEAAA
+523 VKAVEAVA

-546 ATDKVYGDAVQTC
+546 ATDKVYEDAVGTC
-559 GQFEIAPKELTVN
+559 GQFKIAPKELTVN
-572 SVTYDTLD
+572 SVTYNSA
-580 PKVYDG
+580 KVYDG
-586 ETNAN
+586 TVNAN
-591 VKEISL
+591 VKEIIL
-597 TGITD
+597 DGIVD
-602 IDQNGVDDEV
+602 INQDQTDDEV
-612 SVVNCMAL
+612 FVSNYGEL
-620 VFDGKDAGKH
+620 VFDGKDAGIH
-630 SLNTK
+630 SLDTK
-635 EVKLVLGGKDSANYT
+635 IKPLVLGGKDSANYT
-650 INQETNIKN
+650 INQETNIKDKK
-659 EENKGTIEKRVIS
+659 NKGKIAKRIIS
-672 VTVSKGIEIGYY
+672 VKVPDGIKIGYL
-684 SDELNEQ
+684 SDKLNETD
-691 KLNTIITQKITR
+691 LNVIITQEVTKNQT
-703 EKATSFGNFVSG
+703 TSFGNFVPG
-715 EETDSIEQI
+715 EAAKSIKQI
-724 IERSYLPT
+724 IEKSYLPT
-732 FKVVAQGA
+732 FKVVTQGSTT
-740 VKDIVDKTSG
+740 DIVNEESG
-750 MGTYDIIAIAPT
+750 MDPYNIIAIAPT
-762 ENEVMTNYEYNFST
+762 ENDLMKNYEYDFSVDSV
-776 NTGVGTMEIVAS
+776 VGTMEIVAS
-788 DIERGTHYQIQ
+788 DIERGIHYQIQ
-799 KNTDIYIADEGKENE
+799 ENTNTYIADEGK
-814 KIWVREGTDFVIEP
+814 KIWVREGADFVIEAITG
-828 MNNSGYNTVQQPCPA
+828 NGYSTVQQPCPT

-853 NLQQKNGNDIIAT
+853 NLQQTKENTVIAT
-866 SKGKPESYLVENTL
+866 SNSKEESYLVENSQ
-880 PVGTIQIS
+880 PEGKIEIS
-888 DHEPSFSDVVLNTIT
+888 DHTPSFSNIVLNTIT

-910 DATFTITAEDKQ
+910 NASFTLTAEDKQ
-922 SDIQE
+922 SGIKKM
-927 IQYKIVS
+927 QYAVVS
-934 YQDYKDDIGE
+934 YEDYKNGIGE
-944 DKDAAKAYLD
+944 DQNAAKAYFDAL
-954 KLSWEDYAETEKFAD
+954 LSWKDYTKKVSFAD
-969 EQNSVVCAKLVDNVG
+969 EQNSVVCAKLEDNVG

-997 GTAPSDITLSIRGDK
+997 GTAPSIDLSIRGNNQ
-1012 SGYYNDNVT
+1012 SGYYNDDIT
-1021 VDVRVGNSAEF
+1021 VDVKVENSAKF
-1032 YSGINSIT
+1032 YSGIDSIT
-1040 YKVSVNDKV
+1040 YRILVNDDV
-1049 LVDEKG
+1049 LVDKKG
-1055 EELRTLYTGPNG
+1055 EELKTLYTGPKG
-1067 GREAGDLKK
+1067 GRKAEELKK
-1076 DAVYDSTRKENP
+1076 DAVYDSTRKEESDE
-1088 NKPIKISA
+1088 PIKISA
-1096 EECNIKTGAGDS
+1096 EECNIKAGSGDS
-1108 NKVQVEVTVTDRA
+1108 NVVQVEVTVTDRA

-1128 IGFDID
+1128 IEFVID
-1134 KNDPALKVSF
+1134 QNNPDLKVSF
-1144 GENEEEPKIHDKHAY
+1144 GKDEERPKIHNDHAY

-1169 IDEANFDPSGLNVE
+1169 INEANFDPSGLNVE
-1183 INSGSIDAVEKG
+1183 INSGSIDAVKKGIWETKG
-1195 TWESKGTKH
+1195 TVH
-1204 TLTYVF
+1204 MLTYTF
-1210 GENENTDK
+1210 CENENTDK
-1218 DVTFDVSYTD
+1218 DFTFDVSYID
-1228 KAGNS
+1228 MAGNKAEM
-1233 TRMEDKTGY
+1233 TDETGY

-1269 PFTPGESE
+1269 PFPPGESE
-1277 KDRYYGMTGDGA
+1277 KERYYGMTGDGA
-1289 IYADITI
+1289 IYADIAI
-1296 TERNFN
+1296 IERNFN
-1302 SADKKDIVTVGQQGE
+1302 SADKKDSVTVGQQGE
-1317 NYQEW
+1317 NYKEW
-1322 YSEWTSTKGQS
+1322 YAEWTSTEGQS

-1415 VADVTSGHKDNEF
+1415 VADVTSGHEDNEF

-1436 VYNEASDLSESE
+1436 VYNEASGLSESE
-1448 FKNLPDTEWETYD
+1448 FKNLSDTEWETYD
-1461 EKKNIPVPPNKNYVV
+1461 ENISVPPNKNYVV

-1490 SSNGFIVDDKWADIE
+1490 SSDGFVVDDKLADIE
-1505 ITLLQKLGHIYTEKE
+1505 ITLPQELGHIYTAEEE

-1530 PEKYYSGLKSVGYK
+1530 PERYYSGLKTVGYK

-1573 QTDEIGVQTFET
+1573 QTNEIGVQTFET

-1629 LTFDNNN
+1629 LTFDNNSAQN
-1636 VENVKYYQKPR
+1636 KKYYKDSR
-1647 TATVKITERSEN
+1647 TATVTITERSEN
-1659 FDPENVEMH
+1659 FNEDNVKLD
-1668 IKNSNLVKVS
+1668 IKNKQNDNQATVS
-1678 DWKSIENADGDY
+1678 EWTTTKDAEGNY
-1690 NHDKHIATVTFDQDG
+1690 DKDTHTATVTFDKDG
-1705 DYNMTIDFKDNAGNA
+1705 DYSMTVDFKDNAGNA
-1720 AKQVQVA
+1720 AEQVQVEE
-1727 DFTIDNIDPE
+1727 FTIDNIDPE

-1762 IDEHNFRASDVKI
+1762 INEHNFRASDVKI

-1814 DADYT
+1814 DAEYT

-1827 SGRAMKDYKQDVF
+1827 SGRKIADYEKDVF
-1840 VVDNTDPVITV
+1840 VVDNIDPEITV
-1851 NYFAVQA
+1851 NYFAVKA

-1868 VNVSSKDAIK
+1868 VDASSKDAIK

-1889 DMIIQEL
+1889 DMTIKEL

-1943 YKVDLVYADLAGR
+1943 YKVDLAYADLAGR
-1956 KAQFVNDNNEK
+1956 KAQVVN
-1967 KYETDYICLDTIDPE
+1967 TAYICLDTIDPE

-1990 NPNAWT
+1990 NPNAWS

-2038 SPVVISGYENLETLD
+2038 SPEVIYGYENLEKLD

-2060 EELKAQITETPGQQ
+2060 EELKAQITEAPGQQ
-2074 FIPFVKVVDYADNI
+2074 FIPFVKVVDHADNI

-2100 QKPGPVVTITPAAPP
+2100 QKPGPVVTIAPAAPP
-2115 YGKGIYKA
+2115 YGKGVYKA

-2130 VTVTENPNSPNAG
+2130 VTVTENPNSPNSG

-2157 SSVQDVALN
+2157 SSVQTVELN
-2166 SEAERKEK
+2166 SETERKKK

-2196 ADRAANNMDSYSTL
+2196 ADRAANHMDSYSTL

-2232 SDVSNSKYYNNNKTA
+2232 SDVSNSKYYNNSKTA
-2247 YVYVTEHNFDSS
+2247 YVYVTEHNFDPS

-2264 TGNNNSGFSIGSWEN
+2264 TGTNNSGFSIGSWEN
-2279 IGGDNWRCAVT
+2279 IGKDNWRCAVT
-2290 FTGDGDYSMLF
+2290 FTGDGDYSMQF

-2326 PEITVSYD
+2326 PEMTVSYD

-2339 NGNYFKETRTATVT
+2339 NGNYFKEARTATVT

-2365 AAVTASLEGK
+2365 AAITASLEGK
-2375 GVSTPSIGAFSG
+2375 GISTPSVGAFSG
-2387 SGDTHTASVSYSTDG
+2387 SGDTHTARVSYSTDG

-2416 AAADYTQDSFT
+2416 AAADYTQDSFI

-2455 ATDVN
+2455 AKDVN
-2460 YDTKGVTLTL
+2460 YDAKGVTITL

-2531 RYGSVFILD
+2531 RYGSIFVLD
-2540 DNTKDW
+2540 DDTKDW
-2546 LMTEEGYTYIRE
+2546 LMTDDGYTYIRE

-2580 RDGDLASLKENTD
+2580 RDGELASLKENTD
-2593 FTVKASGSEVQWK
+2593 FTVKTSGSEAQWK

-2617 AEEGNYTVILNTQ
+2617 AREGNYTVILNTQ
-2630 DKAKNNMNNTSVKK
+2630 DEAQNSMNNTSVKK

-2668 DDAQYRSAEKTM
+2668 NDAQYRLAEKTM
-2680 TVDAKDNLALTKVA
+2680 TVDAKDNLALTKVT
-2694 ISIDGTETVYEGE
+2694 INIDGTEKVYEGE
-2707 ELQKDNGVIEAAIA
+2707 ELMKDNGVIEAAIA

-2787 IVFLVWRKKQQK
+2787 IVFLVWRKRQQK